1 MRIVAATG
9 IGLLAIVPWVA
20 GVRLTSY
27 NAALA
32 VVPALL
38 SLGLLVYISG
48 SISLCH
54 AAFAALGATT
64 FAHLT
69 NFGLP
74 WLVALLLAG
83 VAVIPLG
90 LIVAIPAIRLQG
102 IYLALAT
109 FGFGILLEKV
119 AYPAAIMFGTIGA
132 RQAPR
137 PKFLGIDGTTEK
149 GFYFITLMV
158 VLATAALV
166 VALVRNR
173 IGKLL
178 RAMGDSPTALST
190 HGLSVNV
197 TRVLVFCLAAAMA
210 GVSGGL
216 MASQA
221 GRVGGT
227 GFTSFQSL
235 LWLAVLLICGRRP
248 ILAPFLAAGLL
259 VVVPAYAPD
268 GFVNYQTMLFGA
280 TAILATLLPEFNLGR
295 FLQQL
300 EGDRGARS
308 PVRSRNVGAVVPPA
322 AQAVTV
328 GGLS

>member
-1 MRIVAATG
+1 
-9 IGLLAIVPWVA
+9 
-20 GVRLTSY
+20 
-27 NAALA
+27 
-32 VVPALL
+32 
-38 SLGLLVYISG
+38 
-48 SISLCH
+48 
-54 AAFAALGATT
+54 
-64 FAHLT
+64 
-69 NFGLP
+69 
-74 WLVALLLAG
+74 VALVLAG

-90 LIVAIPAIRLQG
+90 LIVSIPAIRLQG

-149 GFYFITLMV
+149 GFYFIALMV
-158 VLATAALV
+158 VLATAGIV

-210 GVSGGL
+210 GVSGAL

-235 LWLAVLLICGRRP
+235 VWLAVLLICGRRP
-248 ILAPFLAAGLL
+248 VLAPFLAAGLL

-280 TAILATLLPEFNLGR
+280 AAIMATVLPEFNLGGLLGR
-295 FLQQL
+295 L
-300 EGDRGARS
+300 EGDRAVRS
-308 PVRSRNVGAVVPPA
+308 PVRSRNVGAGAP
-322 AQAVTV
+322 AQAMEAVPV